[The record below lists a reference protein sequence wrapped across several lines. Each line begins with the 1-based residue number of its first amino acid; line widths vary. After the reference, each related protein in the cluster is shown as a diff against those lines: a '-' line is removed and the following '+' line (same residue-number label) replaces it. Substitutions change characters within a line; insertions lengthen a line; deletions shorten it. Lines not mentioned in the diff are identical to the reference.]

1 MTPIPLDDTYT
12 DDQVTAATGLH
23 VDNLRK
29 LITWGA
35 VRPAQA
41 GGGRGRV
48 RKWTTRQALRIAV
61 TAQFVSAGF
70 SLQMAHTLTYCLPL
84 DDLLHVYD
92 PAKMRAVIEQ
102 SKDEADRRM
111 LRQLVDP
118 AQPEIP
124 HDRYIG
130 SLTVLVDARY
140 LYSDCLGDCPTLM
153 AIIDAGAPKVYPTWG
168 SPSTFQYGSGVT
180 ELLKLRPATDA
191 ENIEQSSL
199 LIDDKYVR
207 PRKAR
212 KYPADVIPQNL
223 PTQLIAIDHVVCKSL
238 LVINLALGMLQC
250 TRSLQGLT
258 THYQP
263 HELPYNEHE

>member
-1 MTPIPLDDTYT
+1 MTIPPLENTYT
-12 DDQVTAATGLH
+12 DEQVTAATGLH

-41 GGGRGRV
+41 GGGRGRI

-61 TAQFVSAGF
+61 TAQFVDAGF

-92 PAKMRAVIEQ
+92 PAKMRTVVEQ
-102 SKDEADRRM
+102 SKADEDRRM

-118 AQPEIP
+118 VPPELP

-130 SLTVLVDARY
+130 SLTVLVDGRY
-140 LYSDCLGDCPTLM
+140 LYSDCLGDIPTLM
-153 AIIDAGAPKVYPTWG
+153 AIIDADTPKVYPTWG
-168 SPSTFQYGSGVT
+168 SPSQFQYGAGVT

-191 ENIEQSSL
+191 ESIDQSSL

-207 PRKAR
+207 PRKGR
-212 KYPADVIPQNL
+212 KYSTDVIPQHL

-238 LVINLALGMLQC
+238 LIINLALGMLQC
-250 TRSLQGLT
+250 VRSLQGLST
-258 THYQP
+258 DYQP
-263 HELPYNEHE
+263 HERPYDDE